1 MFYTTTS
8 STNYTSSV
16 TEYSRTYMIIIFILN
31 FASVFPANDQNK
43 NKNKYIHNIII
54 NELFIII
61 FIMNL
66 ASVIPANKQ
75 NKKIKIKCSTQQHH
89 QQIIHHP

>member
-1 MFYTTTS
+1 MFYTTTL
-8 STNYTSSV
+8 STNYTSTV
-16 TEYSRTYMIIIFILN
+16 TEFSRTYM
-31 FASVFPANDQNK
+31 
-43 NKNKYIHNIII
+43 
-54 NELFIII
+54 III

-75 NKKIKIKCSTQQHH
+75 NKKIRIKDSTQQHH